1 MRKRVSAG
9 SVLGIPYLLFQ
20 ILFIV
25 VPLLVIVYYAF
36 TDGQGQFS
44 VENFLHFFTNGK
56 AVGTLVYSFAIAA
69 VSTAVCL
76 LIAYPT
82 ALALARGGYRRGRVL
97 LMLFVMPMWIN
108 FALRLTALKEIL
120 TVLEGN
126 LAYYPFLN
134 TIIGM
139 TYDFLPFMI
148 LPIYNTIV
156 KIDTSYVEAAMDLGA
171 KRGAVLFRV
180 LLPLS
185 MPGIISG
192 VTMVFLPSM
201 TNYVVLD
208 MLYNSTYIMGSLIGS
223 YFSAYDWNNG
233 SVISLILL
241 VVIFIFSLA
250 SGELTEEKNQRGGVY
265 YG

>member
-44 VENFLHFFTNGK
+44 AENFLHFFTNGK

-82 ALALARGGYRRGRVL
+82 ALALARGGYRKSRVL

-108 FALRLTALKEIL
+108 FCPAAYGA
-120 TVLEGN
+120 EGN
-126 LAYYPFLN
+126 PY
-134 TIIGM
+134 
-139 TYDFLPFMI
+139 
-148 LPIYNTIV
+148 
-156 KIDTSYVEAAMDLGA
+156 GA
-171 KRGAVLFRV
+171 GGKSG
-180 LLPLS
+180 LLSFPE
-185 MPGIISG
+185 
-192 VTMVFLPSM
+192 
-201 TNYVVLD
+201 YHHR
-208 MLYNSTYIMGSLIGS
+208 
-223 YFSAYDWNNG
+223 A
-233 SVISLILL
+233 
-241 VVIFIFSLA
+241 
-250 SGELTEEKNQRGGVY
+250 
-265 YG
+265 